1 MSKTSMS
8 KTGISKSGISKTSMS
23 KTGISKSGISKT
35 SMAKTSISKSSMSKT
50 SIAKT
55 SIGSMV
61 EGWCVVDQR
70 GWCRQDSCGSSKD
83 CGVSFTLLSVS
94 SSGSSSYKSS
104 SMGSLGLSNLRGVNN
119 GCRGNTGV
127 NRGNKRFWVEG
138 GCNTGVNWGN
148 REVRVE
154 DWKTRVSDT
163 ESCTISNVFNLL
175 KLTIGINIRVSSSNS
190 GIGVSGLLLS
200 RVQVGITVVQVSK
213 LILGLE
219 LAARHIRGI
228 WGSIWSSI
236 RSSSNCWG
244 SSIWQ
249 TSIGILCSSTAEKG
263 RNGDKSSHDYDCCQ
277 LCDAKRCPH

>member
-1 MSKTSMS
+1 MSSTIYLNRKLPKFEHLLSLTVVRETSMAKTSMS
-8 KTGISKSGISKTSMS
+8 KTSISKPSMS
-23 KTGISKSGISKT
+23 
-35 SMAKTSISKSSMSKT
+35 KTSISKS

-61 EGWCVVDQR
+61 EDWCVVDKR
-70 GWCRQDSCGSSKD
+70 GWGRQDSCGSSKD

-94 SSGSSSYKSS
+94 SSSSYKSS
-104 SMGSLGLSNLRGVNN
+104 SMGSLGLSNLRGINN

-127 NRGNKRFWVEG
+127 NWGNKGFWVEG
-138 GCNTGVNWGN
+138 GGNTGVNWGN

-154 DWKTRVSDT
+154 DRETRVSDT

-175 KLTIGINIRVSSSNS
+175 KLTIGINIRISSSNS

-200 RVQVGITVVQVSK
+200 WVQVGITVVQVSK

-236 RSSSNCWG
+236 RSSNCWG

-263 RNGDKSSHDYDCCQ
+263 RNGN
-277 LCDAKRCPH
+277 L